1 MAYFYQMRFLRLLL
15 LSLLLWGNGGAQI
28 PVPALIG
35 YYHNWSS
42 VNVPYI
48 PLNQVDPR
56 YNVIDVAFAL
66 PMSGTDYR
74 MKFVPDRGT
83 VAGFISQMQ
92 ALQATGKKII
102 LSVGGATAPIIL
114 SNTVERDT
122 FITSMTRILLYYH
135 FDGMDIDLEGNSL
148 ILSGGSIAN
157 PVDAPLLRMKEAIQG
172 IMQQYRLAT
181 GRKLL
186 LTFAPETAFVQG
198 GQSSFGGYWGAYLPL
213 LDALRDSI
221 DLLHVQLYNS
231 GSMYGIN
238 GQVYK
243 QGTADFIVAMTE
255 AVIQGFQTRG
265 GFFAGFPPEKVAV
278 GLPSCARAAGSGF
291 TAPSAVAAA
300 MHYLLGKGPRPG
312 TYTLANGNGYPKLAG
327 MMTWSINWD
336 AKASSGPV
344 YAYAD
349 NFASVYPT
357 PVAQEAVLPD
367 ADTEP
372 VLFPNPNQGNFTLRI
387 PTAMV
392 TAAVFRLYDSA
403 GRMLNETVLQGA
415 SEFNLS
421 TPGLPPGIYIWKV
434 DDFAGQMFVQ

>member
-1 MAYFYQMRFLRLLL
+1 MRFLLILLL
-15 LSLLLWGNGGAQI
+15 PALIWKNGGAQI

-35 YYHNWSS
+35 YFHNWSS

-48 PLNQVDPR
+48 PLNQVDSR

-74 MKFVPDRGT
+74 MNFVPDQGT
-83 VAGFISQMQ
+83 VAAFISQMQ

-102 LSVGGATAPIIL
+102 LSVGGATAPIVL
-114 SNTVERDT
+114 SNAVERDT
-122 FITSMTRILLYYH
+122 FIASMTRILLDYN

-148 ILSGGSIAN
+148 TLSGGSIAN
-157 PVDAPLLRMKEAIQG
+157 PVDVPLIRMKEAIQA
-172 IMQQYRLAT
+172 IMQQFRIAT
-181 GRKLL
+181 GKKLL

-198 GQSSFGGYWGAYLPL
+198 GQSAFGGFWGAYLPL

-231 GSMYGIN
+231 GTMYGIN
-238 GQVYK
+238 GQIYT

-255 AVIQGFQTRG
+255 AVIQGFQTQG
-265 GFFAGFPPEKVAV
+265 GFFAGFPAQKVAV
-278 GLPSCARAAGSGF
+278 GLPACTQAAGSGY
-291 TAPSAVAAA
+291 TANATVAAA
-300 MHYLLGKGPRPG
+300 MNYLLGKGPQPG
-312 TYTLANGNGYPKLAG
+312 SYTLANGSGYPNLAG

-336 AKASSGPV
+336 AKASCGGM
-344 YAYAD
+344 YAFAD
-349 NFASVYPT
+349 NFSSVYPN
-357 PVAQEAVLPD
+357 PVSLEAAVPD
-367 ADTEP
+367 AGAEP

-392 TAAVFRLYDSA
+392 TTAVFRLYDSA
-403 GRMLNETVLQGA
+403 GRMLNETLLQGA

-421 TPGLPPGIYIWKV
+421 TPGLAPGIYIWKV
-434 DDFAGQMFVQ
+434 DDFAGQMLVQ